1 MIEALL
7 SVQSQ
12 GNGELPTMLD
22 LGITED
28 SQRK

>member
-1 MIEALL
+1 MEALL

-12 GNGELPTMLD
+12 GNGELPAMLD
-22 LGITED
+22 LDITED

>member
-12 GNGELPTMLD
+12 GNGEIPAVVDLD
-22 LGITED
+22 TTED